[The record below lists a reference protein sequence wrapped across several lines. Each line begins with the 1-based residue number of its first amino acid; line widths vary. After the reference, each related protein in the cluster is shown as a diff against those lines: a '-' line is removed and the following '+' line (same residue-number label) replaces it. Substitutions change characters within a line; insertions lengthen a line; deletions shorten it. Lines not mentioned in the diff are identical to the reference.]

1 MMYEG
6 FRKIFWGFI
15 LVFIE
20 IHLMVIDILPDPFGY
35 YLIFSGINLVNNHF
49 GFKNK
54 GKHVALGLVLLS
66 LPTLFIQNQAVVQ
79 MSASSIYLSLIG
91 ILNLV
96 LAYYLFQVMVS
107 IANQREDNSLHKQ
120 TTTTLKIYML
130 FMFLFTFLEAFSINM
145 TEGTMMVFDVFS
157 AIFGLVMNIFFLALL
172 SKFSKLS
179 DDGNGPAD
187 RSEPA
192 EDEPPIKSLN

>member
-1 MMYEG
+1 MVYEG

-35 YLIFSGINLVNNHF
+35 YLIFSGIHLVNNHF
-49 GFKNK
+49 GFSNK
-54 GKHVALGLVLLS
+54 GKHVALGLVFLS
-66 LPTLFIQNQAVVQ
+66 LPTLFIQNQSVVQ
-79 MSASSIYLSLIG
+79 MSTSSIYLSLIG

-96 LAYYLFQVMVS
+96 LAFYLFQLMAS
-107 IANQREDNSLHKQ
+107 IAKQREDDSLHKR
-120 TTTTLKIYML
+120 TTTTFKIYMVL
-130 FMFLFTFLEAFSINM
+130 MFFLTFLEVFSINM
-145 TEGTMMVFDVFS
+145 TEGTMMWFLVFS

-179 DDGNGPAD
+179 DDGNCPSD
-187 RSEPA
+187 RRDSA
-192 EDEPPIKSLN
+192 EREPPIGSLN